1 MSCEETRSQKMSEC
15 GRKEEEQPASPPNRS
30 VSGSSDSASDSR
42 PDSLSHEYS
51 HPSDGPGS
59 SDRPAPPHEPS
70 DDEWK
75 QLESELEMR
84 FSELRVEEQPESP
97 PDRPISATAGRTDSH
112 PTDQPGSSEAQFQRW
127 LQRPSCGY
135 YAGIA
140 NSPDW
145 PEMRSKSLSIPKKR
159 MGGIKA
165 KPKSVPLFV
174 GGNKRGAAPT
184 RIRSFT
190 SRVSKLF
197 SKSSPHQASVNPESM
212 EGPMEEPIAAGVN
225 FVLKA
230 PLALKAAKLES
241 SGDETDG
248 MKGPS
253 RFIPDVLNERGNI
266 SYRFSIPGPG
276 VFQCDLTKL
285 RFTMTR
291 DGELSY
297 RVIQWDEDLLLSSG
311 KTPAGLLFNIKCSE
325 DAVSQLHFPHCEK
338 ELDPFSEGLS
348 VVHISD
354 DGMNI
359 LEPQEITRT
368 HVVVDVPHL
377 SAFGL
382 VWEII
387 KRLLNIGKP
396 IIGQVLLF
404 HQPTYTRKSRKLYV
418 FLLPDNVPVREVKGQ
433 QEEAEY
439 IVTPSTCDLIRGQTY
454 SLECSEAYRV
464 QPASAPF
471 NFKYGPN
478 YHPTFEILIKAS
490 KEGATVIVRDQEKRS
505 IWEYYIELTGLKPAS
520 SSTSPSIEPPTG
532 EPALPPV
539 EEDLQDVLL
548 QKRVINNRELESIPA
563 IPRADKARELIDM
576 VLRKGNGA
584 CGLLID
590 TFCEVDPFLSAQLD
604 LK

>member
-1 MSCEETRSQKMSEC
+1 MT
-15 GRKEEEQPASPPNRS
+15 
-30 VSGSSDSASDSR
+30 
-42 PDSLSHEYS
+42 
-51 HPSDGPGS
+51 
-59 SDRPAPPHEPS
+59 
-70 DDEWK
+70 
-75 QLESELEMR
+75 
-84 FSELRVEEQPESP
+84 
-97 PDRPISATAGRTDSH
+97 
-112 PTDQPGSSEAQFQRW
+112 
-127 LQRPSCGY
+127 
-135 YAGIA
+135 GIA
-140 NSPDW
+140 NSPER
-145 PEMRSKSLSIPKKR
+145 PEESLKPLLIPKKR
-159 MGGIKA
+159 RGGRTA
-165 KPKSVPLFV
+165 KPKSGALFV

-184 RIRSFT
+184 RFRSFM

-212 EGPMEEPIAAGVN
+212 EGLMEEPIAAGVN
-225 FVLKA
+225 FALKA
-230 PLALKAAKLES
+230 PPALKAAKLES

-253 RFIPDVLNERGNI
+253 CFIPDVLNERGNI

-490 KEGATVIVRDQEKRS
+490 EEGATVIVRDQEKRS

-539 EEDLQDVLL
+539 EEDLDPSGENLPRRGEEEEKLFSVRTEFIDRVSTSVLKDLQDVLL